1 MISHTLQITYISI
14 NGSEIAPL
22 TSAFQ
27 EVNEELDGF
36 AKLSP
41 FTGASLSDTALLED
55 IAKRSDLVIIR
66 LHGGKKGLPG
76 YDRLIDEIRRSGR
89 LLHVQDSS
97 SLDPELMSVSTV
109 GDFYLKIFQYIS
121 FGGKEN
127 FKNLLLFLANRY
139 HGSDIS
145 AAEPKMPPWEG
156 IYHPD
161 FDYIPSLQEYLDK
174 KFQPE
179 KLTVGLWF
187 NISMWQAEDL
197 KAIDLIIS
205 EVEARGANIIP
216 VFLHT
221 RKDEQLGSGGWE
233 NAAKKYF
240 LINGQSI
247 IDVLISTLMFS
258 LTVGPV
264 SRASP
269 EKCSSICL
277 EKKESNES
285 VSTCDEST
293 KDGSSKDESTLQVLG
308 VPVIKAMLNYYNTK
322 VEWAE
327 SLQGLRPMDVTINVA
342 QPEFDGMLISVPVGF
357 RDPSG
362 RDPLTGACLSRFE
375 PIDERINKLVR
386 LALNWARLRR
396 TSPQDKK
403 VAIIFHNYPPR
414 DDQIGTAIG
423 LDSPQSVCRILC
435 RMAVE
440 GYKLD
445 WMPED
450 GQDLMKRILNG
461 VTNQKKFYSM
471 QCLLERSDASVSSE
485 QYDIWFKELPA
496 AVQERMSKDW
506 GMPPGKLSVHN
517 GFLIIP
523 GIRNGNVFISM
534 QPPRGLLENPEA
546 IYHSPDLPIPHH
558 YYAYYRWIR
567 DIFGAQVVMHIGKHG
582 SLEWLPGKS
591 VGLSESCYPD
601 IAISDLPNIYPY
613 IINNP
618 AEGTQAK
625 RRSYCCLVDH
635 LVPVMRNADAYEE
648 MAELEVLIK
657 EYRQA
662 SIEDQKKL
670 PELRKRIWQKA
681 IDANLNSDLDLKEEP
696 GSLKFDDF
704 VETLSDYIYELSD
717 SQVRNGLHILGLPP
731 SGVRQE
737 EFLVSLTRLKNG
749 SVPSLRAALSNLMG
763 YDLDLLL
770 SGRAKTVDG
779 QKTGGEILQEVHD
792 SSFRLIEELHRF
804 NFDRSEIETVQ
815 LKILGKKS
823 REVEQVLSYICE
835 SLVPR
840 LEETTQELD
849 SILKAASGGY
859 VPPGPSGAPTRGMAD
874 ILPTGRNFYSLDPR
888 AIPTRVAWKVGI
900 LQAESLLERYI
911 QDEGKYPENI
921 GIILWSTNTMR
932 TYGDEV
938 AEILYLMGVRPV
950 WEERSGRIDGLELIS
965 LQELGRPRI
974 DVTVRISGIFRDSFP
989 NIVELMDEAVQMVA
1003 SLNESSENNYLAHHV
1018 DLRMKEKIKEGICEE
1033 KAREEAGYRIF
1044 GSRPGT
1050 YGAGVSAAVE
1060 SKSWKDCHD
1069 LADVYVVWG
1078 GYAYGRKSFGA
1089 TVPDEFKRRLGSL
1102 DLTVK
1107 NEDTREIDMLDG
1119 DDFYSFHG
1127 GMIAAVKSIKGELP
1141 RSYCGDSSD
1150 PERVKTRSA
1159 AEETKHIFRTRI
1171 LNPKWI
1177 ESMLA
1182 HGYKG
1187 AADFS
1192 RAVDISFGWD
1202 ATAEVLEDWMYEELA
1217 NKYALDKEMQEWLKD
1232 VNPHAL
1238 QNITERLLEAVERGM
1253 WQASDEMKEELRD
1266 VYLEIEGWIEDDSEK
1281 SPKIAGKK
1289 PNDSSD
1295 HEMT

>member
-1 MISHTLQITYISI
+1 L
-14 NGSEIAPL
+14 
-22 TSAFQ
+22 
-27 EVNEELDGF
+27 VEELGDLLALHPITGEF
-36 AKLSP
+36 LSR
-41 FTGASLSDTALLED
+41 TKQLED
-55 IAKRSDLVIIR
+55 LAARSDLVIIR
-66 LHGGKKGLPG
+66 LHGGKKSLTG
-76 YDRLIDEIRRSGR
+76 YDRLICAIKESGV
-89 LLHVQDSS
+89 LLHIQDASS
-97 SLDPELMSVSTV
+97 IDPELVNASTV
-109 GDFYLKIFQYIS
+109 EDAYQKIFQYIS
-121 FGGKEN
+121 FGGREN
-127 FKNLLLFLANRY
+127 LRSLLLFLANQY
-139 HGSDIS
+139 GSAS
-145 AAEPKMPPWEG
+145 FPVSEPKKPPWGG
-156 IYHPD
+156 IYHPA
-161 FDYIPSLQEYLDK
+161 FDHVPSLQEYLDK
-174 KFQPE
+174 SFHPG

-197 KAIDLIIS
+197 EAIDLIVT
-205 EVEARGANIIP
+205 EVEARGANVIP

-221 RKDEQLGSGGWE
+221 HKDAHLGSVGWE
-233 NAAKKYF
+233 HAAKKYF
-240 LINGQSI
+240 MKDGQPL

-258 LTVGPV
+258 LTVGPIV
-264 SRASP
+264 QNLLHESDGT
-269 EKCSSICL
+269 SSA
-277 EKKESNES
+277 KAGSNED
-285 VSTCDEST
+285 VSTDEEST
-293 KDGSSKDESTLQVLG
+293 KDGSTFQKLG

-322 VEWAE
+322 EEWTA
-327 SLQGLRPMDVTINVA
+327 SFQGLKPMDVTINVA

-357 RDPSG
+357 RDPTG
-362 RDPLTGACLSRFE
+362 RDPLTGASLSRFE
-375 PIDERINKLVR
+375 PIKERIQKLVS
-386 LALNWARLRR
+386 LALNWARLRH
-396 TSPQDKK
+396 TPPQDKK
-403 VAIIFHNYPPR
+403 AAIIFHNYPPR

-423 LDSPQSVCRILC
+423 LDSPESVYRILC
-435 RMAVE
+435 RMAKE

-445 WMPED
+445 WLPD
-450 GQDLMKRILNG
+450 SGQDLMKRILNG

-471 QCLLERSDASVSSE
+471 QCLLERADASVSSE
-485 QYDIWFKELPA
+485 QYDTWFKELPA
-496 AVQERMSKDW
+496 GVQERMSKDW
-506 GMPPGKLSVHN
+506 GMPPGELSVHN

-567 DIFGAQVVMHIGKHG
+567 DIFGAHVVMHIGKHG

-635 LVPVMRNADAYEE
+635 LVPVMRNADTYEE
-648 MAELEVLIK
+648 TAELEVLIK

-670 PELRKRIWQKA
+670 PEMRTRIWQKA

-696 GSLKFDDF
+696 DSLKFDDF

-731 SGVRQE
+731 SGVKQE

-749 SVPSLRAALSNLMG
+749 SVPSLREAVSNLMG
-763 YDLDLLL
+763 FDLDLLL
-770 SGRAKTVDG
+770 SGRARMIDG
-779 QKTGGEILQEVHD
+779 KKTGGEILQDIHD
-792 SSFRLIEELHRF
+792 NSIRLIEELHRN
-804 NFDRSEIETVQ
+804 NFSQSEIEKVQ
-815 LKILGKKS
+815 LEVLGKNGS
-823 REVEQVLSYICE
+823 EVEVVLRYICE

-849 SILKAASGGY
+849 SILAAARGVY
-859 VPPGPSGAPTRGMAD
+859 VMPGPSGAPTRGMAD

-888 AIPTRVAWKVGI
+888 SIPTRAAWKVGV
-900 LQAESLLERYI
+900 LQAESLLEKYI

-950 WEERSGRIDGLELIS
+950 WEDRSGRIDCLELIT

-974 DVTVRISGIFRDSFP
+974 DVTVRISGIFRDAFP

-1003 SLNESSENNYLAHHV
+1003 GLKESPEENYLAHHV
-1018 DLRMKEKIKEGICEE
+1018 KLSENGKVDAGMSRDR
-1033 KAREEAGYRIF
+1033 AREEAGYRIF

-1050 YGAGVSAAVE
+1050 YGAGISAAIE
-1060 SKSWKDCHD
+1060 SKNWKDCHD
-1069 LADVYVVWG
+1069 LAEVYVVWG
-1078 GYAYGRKSFGA
+1078 GYAYGRSSFGVA
-1089 TVPDEFKRRLGSL
+1089 AAEEFKKRLGCL

-1127 GMIAAVKSIKGELP
+1127 GMISAVKSIKGELP

-1150 PERVKTRSA
+1150 PDRMKTRSA

-1177 ESMLA
+1177 KSMQE

-1187 AADFS
+1187 AADFA
-1192 RAVDISFGWD
+1192 RAVDLSFGWD

-1238 QNITERLLEAVERGM
+1238 QNIAERLLEAVERGM

-1266 VYLEIEGWIEDDSEK
+1266 VYLEIEGWIEEDQSQAD
-1281 SPKIAGKK
+1281 
-1289 PNDSSD
+1289 
-1295 HEMT
+1295 